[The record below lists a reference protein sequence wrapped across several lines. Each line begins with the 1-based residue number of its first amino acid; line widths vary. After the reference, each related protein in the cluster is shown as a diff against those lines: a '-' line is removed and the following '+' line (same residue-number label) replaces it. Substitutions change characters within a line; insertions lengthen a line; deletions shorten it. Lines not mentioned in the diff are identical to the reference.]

1 MRGYIEDRWLK
12 KRKDPITG
20 KRERTSRYGKGQRY
34 RVGGIPGVRDRS
46 FDILEDAKAWLHQ
59 SSTDEKRGEFID
71 PRDGSITLADYVARY
86 WAPGRAGA
94 PKTRD
99 GTERRVRLHIIPYLG
114 HLPLRQVTAAE
125 LRGYIVQLENMVT
138 SVDYRRGILG
148 ELSGIL
154 ETAVDDRRIASN
166 PMRSKSVRW
175 PKAAKGRREAW
186 PLETALRVRDV
197 VSERHRIAVVLGL
210 GCGLR
215 QGEVFGL
222 SVDDIDWVRGVLHVR
237 QQVQS
242 LKGKLYYALPKGG
255 KARTADMP
263 ASVAVELKQHIERFP
278 PVEVELPW
286 GEPGPDRPR
295 KRFPLLLTTRFGNAV
310 AVNTWNTYTWK
321 PALAKAGIIP
331 PRVPGAKPW
340 QWAAAPEDG
349 FHVLRH
355 TYASTM
361 LEAGESVVTLAR
373 WLGHSSPTIT
383 LDHYAHFMPEAG
395 NRGRRAIDALFDG
408 AQGRGEKDSV
418 ADSRNSPETP
428 QGRSGLIVEIGP
440 EKPAMDL
447 KVTAA
452 YSLAECCPKSP
463 QPAMSPRYGRVA
475 RSLGSSRPTT
485 WVLTS

>member
-1 MRGYIEDRWLK
+1 MQGYIEDRWLK

-34 RVGGIPGVRDRS
+34 RVAGIPGVRDRS
-46 FDILEDAKAWLHQ
+46 FEILEDAKAWLHQ
-59 SSTDEKRGEFID
+59 SSTDEKRGEFVD
-71 PRDGSITLADYVARY
+71 PRDGSITLADYIKQY
-86 WAPGRAGA
+86 WVPGRTGA

-99 GTERRVRLHIIPYLG
+99 GTERRVRLHILPYLG

-125 LRGYIVQLENMVT
+125 LRGYLVQLENTVT
-138 SVDYRRGILG
+138 SVDYRRSILG

-154 ETAVDDRRIASN
+154 ETAVDDRRISSN
-166 PMRSKSVRW
+166 PVRSKSVRW
-175 PKAAKGRREAW
+175 PKASKGHREAW
-186 PLETALRVRDV
+186 PLETALHVRDV
-197 VSERHRIAVVLGL
+197 ISERHRIAVVLGL

-222 SVDDIDWVRGVLHVR
+222 SVDDIDWGRGVVYVR
-237 QQVQS
+237 QQVQA

-255 KARTADMP
+255 KARTADLP

-286 GEPGPDRPR
+286 GDTGADRPR
-295 KRFPLLLTTRFGNAV
+295 KRFALLLTTRYGNAI

-331 PRVPGAKPW
+331 AKTPGTKPW
-340 QWAAAPEDG
+340 QWAAAPQDG

-395 NRGRRAIDALFDG
+395 DRGRSAIDALLDG
-408 AQGRGEKDSV
+408 AETGAAEGDA
-418 ADSRNSPETP
+418 ADGRNSPETP
-428 QGRSGLIVEIGP
+428 QRRSGLIVEIGP
-440 EKPAMDL
+440 QKPAVDL
-447 KVTAA
+447 KAMPP
-452 YSLAECCPKSP
+452 YSLAECFQKSQP
-463 QPAMSPRYGRVA
+463 PAMSHPCGRVA
-475 RSLGSSRPTT
+475 HSPGSSKRTT